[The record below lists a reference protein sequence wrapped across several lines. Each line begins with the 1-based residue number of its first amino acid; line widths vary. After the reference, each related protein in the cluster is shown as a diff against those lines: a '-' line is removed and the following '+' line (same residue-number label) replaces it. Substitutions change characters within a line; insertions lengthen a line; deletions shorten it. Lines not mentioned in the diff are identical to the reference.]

1 MAWKIEIAKSA
12 AKQLKKLE
20 KQTAVRILKFLNEK
34 VKKDPRALGEVLHG
48 RLSDF
53 WKYRVGDY
61 RLICEIQDGKL
72 TVLVLKL
79 GHRREVYQEK

>member
-12 AKQLKKLE
+12 AKQLKKLDR
-20 KQTAVRILKFLNEK
+20 QAAVRILKFLNEK
-34 VKKDPRALGEVLHG
+34 VKKDPRSVGEALHG
-48 RLSDF
+48 QLSDF

-61 RLICEIQDGKL
+61 RIICEIQDGKL

-79 GHRREVYQEK
+79 GHRREVYREK